1 VHPILRQRVSPF
13 WLVAAVVFGIPFLLG
28 AAARFSRILGGE
40 GMADALVG
48 FAYRYATFPRV
59 ILGVS
64 DSAAPESL
72 VGYLLAGAF
81 YFLLCVAG
89 SLLWNWRSDKGRSA

>member
-1 VHPILRQRVSPF
+1 
-13 WLVAAVVFGIPFLLG
+13 
-28 AAARFSRILGGE
+28 
-40 GMADALVG
+40 
-48 FAYRYATFPRV
+48 V

-81 YFLLCVAG
+81 YLLLCVAG